1 MNRDAYRTPPA
12 VFAYMDAEFDFQLD
26 VAASRHNALC
36 ENYIDESLNA
46 LGDCDWLPD
55 PDNGIGAG
63 NYVWCNPPYSDI
75 GPWVKKA
82 AEQSKQNGVG
92 VVMLVMSDPSVGW
105 FKAAIDTCQEVRF
118 VTSSFEDKGGRLAFL
133 DPETDKPVS
142 GNNKGSMFLIWHP
155 FGRTSVQYSHI
166 ERDEMLAKGHEMLKS
181 KGEL

>member
-1 MNRDAYRTPPA
+1 MNRDAYRTPPEI
-12 VFAYMDAEFDFQLD
+12 FAYMDAEFDFQLD

-36 ENYIDESLNA
+36 EKYIDESLNA
-46 LGDCDWLPD
+46 LSQSMEWLGDESCL
-55 PDNGIGAG
+55 GS
-63 NYVWCNPPYSDI
+63 YVWCNPPYSDI

-92 VVMLVMSDPSVGW
+92 VVMLVMMDQSVGW
-105 FKAAIDTCQEVRF
+105 YKDAIATCQEVRL
-118 VTSSFEDKGGRLAFL
+118 VIGGRLAFL

-155 FGRTSVQYSHI
+155 FGRTSVQHSHI
-166 ERDEMLAKGHEMLKS
+166 ERDEMLAKGHEMLKN